1 MPDDT
6 TVIDPSGLTAQENY
20 RLLTG
25 CVVPRPIAWVTSVGR
40 DGAANLAPF
49 SAFTMVSNDPP
60 MVGINIGRRGG
71 GFKDTARNIAER
83 GSTSSTS
90 PDGSTGER
98 STSRGGPSPG
108 VDEAEL
114 LGLATEP
121 SDVVSVPRLAT
132 ARVSLECRLAR
143 VVEFG
148 RAGAQ
153 FTVGEV
159 VRFHVL
165 SSALDGLKIDT
176 AMIDPAS
183 RLAGPTYGRLG
194 NVERLGDAPS
204 GARGRGTVD
213 GAGLRGSA
221 VRAERPGDRGRGT
234 PECREFDALGVD
246 VEHVAG
252 AQERE

>member
-1 MPDDT
+1 MPDDEMT
-6 TVIDPSGLTAQENY
+6 AIDPEGLSAQENY

-49 SAFTMVSNDPP
+49 SAFTMVSNEPP
-60 MVGINIGRRGG
+60 MVGINIGRRSGA
-71 GFKDTARNIAER
+71 FKDTARNIAER
-83 GSTSSTS
+83 GEYVVNIPGWEQWTDVHRSGDVHP
-90 PDGSTGER
+90 PD
-98 STSRGGPSPG
+98 

-114 LGLATEP
+114 LGLETVP
-121 SDVVSVPRLAT
+121 SDVVGVPRLAA

-153 FTVGEV
+153 FTVGEI

-176 AMIDPAS
+176 TAIDPAA

-194 NVERLGDAPS
+194 SVERFGSVEPGGAAQAP
-204 GARGRGTVD
+204 
-213 GAGLRGSA
+213 
-221 VRAERPGDRGRGT
+221 
-234 PECREFDALGVD
+234 
-246 VEHVAG
+246 
-252 AQERE
+252 

>member
-1 MPDDT
+1 MPDDM
-6 TVIDPSGLTAQENY
+6 TVIDPSGLSAQENY

-25 CVVPRPIAWVTSVGR
+25 CVVPRPIAWVTSVSR

-60 MVGINIGRRGG
+60 MVGINIGRREGE
-71 GFKDTARNIAER
+71 FKDTARNIAER
-83 GSTSSTS
+83 GEYVVNIPGWEHWRDVHES
-90 PDGSTGER
+90 GEVH
-98 STSRGGPSPG
+98 PPG
-108 VDEAEL
+108 VDEAEI
-114 LGLATEP
+114 LGLGTEP

-194 NVERLGDAPS
+194 NVERIGHAP
-204 GARGRGTVD
+204 RGPGQ
-213 GAGLRGSA
+213 GESL
-221 VRAERPGDRGRGT
+221 AERT
-234 PECREFDALGVD
+234 
-246 VEHVAG
+246 
-252 AQERE
+252 

>member
-1 MPDDT
+1 MAEGM
-6 TVIDPSGLTAQENY
+6 TVIDPSGLSAQENY

-40 DGAANLAPF
+40 DGTANLAPF

-60 MVGINIGRRGG
+60 MVGINIGRRDGE
-71 GFKDTARNIAER
+71 FKDTARNIAER
-83 GSTSSTS
+83 GEYVVNIPGWEQWRQVHASGDAHP
-90 PDGSTGER
+90 PD
-98 STSRGGPSPG
+98 

-114 LGLATEP
+114 LGLATER
-121 SDVVSVPRLAT
+121 SEVVSVPRISS

-176 AMIDPAS
+176 AAIDPAS
-183 RLAGPTYGRLG
+183 RLAGPSYGRLG
-194 NVERLGDAPS
+194 RVERFG
-204 GARGRGTVD
+204 GASSHGPDPAVSSAEGT
-213 GAGLRGSA
+213 
-221 VRAERPGDRGRGT
+221 
-234 PECREFDALGVD
+234 
-246 VEHVAG
+246 
-252 AQERE
+252 

>member
-1 MPDDT
+1 MPDAT
-6 TVIDPSGLTAQENY
+6 TTIDPSGLSAQENY

-25 CVVPRPIAWVTSVGR
+25 CVVPRPIAWVSSVGR

-60 MVGINIGRRGG
+60 MVGINIGRREG

-83 GSTSSTS
+83 GEYVVNIPGWEQWREVHESGEVHP
-90 PDGSTGER
+90 PD
-98 STSRGGPSPG
+98 
-108 VDEAEL
+108 VDEAEV
-114 LGLATEP
+114 LGLAMTP
-121 SDVVSVPRLAT
+121 SEVVDVPRLAS

-165 SSALDGLKIDT
+165 ASALDGLKIDT
-176 AMIDPAS
+176 TMIDPAS
-183 RLAGPTYGRLG
+183 RLAGPTYGRIG
-194 NVERLGDAPS
+194 RVERLG
-204 GARGRGTVD
+204 G
-213 GAGLRGSA
+213 GSA
-221 VRAERPGDRGRGT
+221 VGSTPSASRVERA
-234 PECREFDALGVD
+234 
-246 VEHVAG
+246 
-252 AQERE
+252 

>member
-1 MPDDT
+1 MPEE
-6 TVIDPSGLTAQENY
+6 TVPGEMTAIDPAGLSGPENY

-25 CVVPRPIAWVTSVGR
+25 CVVPRPIAWVTSVAG
-40 DGAANLAPF
+40 DGTANLAPF

-60 MVGINIGRRGG
+60 MVGINIGRRDG

-83 GSTSSTS
+83 GEYVVNIPGWELWRDVHRS
-90 PDGSTGER
+90 GEVH
-98 STSRGGPSPG
+98 PPE
-108 VDEAEL
+108 VDEAAL
-114 LGLATEP
+114 LGLATVP
-121 SDVVSVPRLAT
+121 ADVVGVPRLAA

-176 AMIDPAS
+176 AAIDPAS
-183 RLAGPTYGRLG
+183 RLAGPTYARLG
-194 NVERLGDAPS
+194 GIERVEGAAAPGPARAASPRDA
-204 GARGRGTVD
+204 
-213 GAGLRGSA
+213 
-221 VRAERPGDRGRGT
+221 
-234 PECREFDALGVD
+234 
-246 VEHVAG
+246 
-252 AQERE
+252 

>member
-1 MPDDT
+1 MPDDM
-6 TVIDPSGLTAQENY
+6 TVIDPSGLSAQENY

-25 CVVPRPIAWVTSVGR
+25 CVVPRPIAWVTSVSR

-60 MVGINIGRRGG
+60 MVGINIGRREGE
-71 GFKDTARNIAER
+71 FKDTARNIAER
-83 GSTSSTS
+83 GEYVVNIPGWEHWRDVHES
-90 PDGSTGER
+90 GEVH
-98 STSRGGPSPG
+98 PPG
-108 VDEAEL
+108 VDEAEI
-114 LGLATEP
+114 LGLGTEP

-194 NVERLGDAPS
+194 NVERLGRA
-204 GARGRGTVD
+204 
-213 GAGLRGSA
+213 LRD
-221 VRAERPGDRGRGT
+221 PGQG
-234 PECREFDALGVD
+234 ES
-246 VEHVAG
+246 
-252 AQERE
+252 

>member
-1 MPDDT
+1 MPDDM
-6 TVIDPSGLTAQENY
+6 TVIDPSGLSAQENY

-25 CVVPRPIAWVTSVGR
+25 CVVPRPIAWVTSVSR

-60 MVGINIGRRGG
+60 MVGINIGRREGE
-71 GFKDTARNIAER
+71 FKDTARNIAER
-83 GSTSSTS
+83 GEYVVNIPGWEHWRDVHES
-90 PDGSTGER
+90 GEVH
-98 STSRGGPSPG
+98 PPG
-108 VDEAEL
+108 VDEAEI
-114 LGLATEP
+114 LGLGTEP

-194 NVERLGDAPS
+194 NVERFGHAP
-204 GARGRGTVD
+204 RGPGQ
-213 GAGLRGSA
+213 GESL
-221 VRAERPGDRGRGT
+221 AERT
-234 PECREFDALGVD
+234 
-246 VEHVAG
+246 
-252 AQERE
+252 